1 MKPMFCFYKDQTQFD
16 WIIKKRLYNFRM
28 YSGNGS
34 LVLDK
39 ETVSAKYLLWHTHK
53 DKSSGDLWRIA
64 NRGPKVFS
72 KENLIKKNYTHPSQD
87 YYSNWVRKSWSKYIL
102 VITLGISE
110 NLKISTQEML
120 PQNFSL
126 RV

>member
-39 ETVSAKYLLWHTHK
+39 ETVSAKYLL
-53 DKSSGDLWRIA
+53 
-64 NRGPKVFS
+64 
-72 KENLIKKNYTHPSQD
+72 
-87 YYSNWVRKSWSKYIL
+87 
-102 VITLGISE
+102 
-110 NLKISTQEML
+110 
-120 PQNFSL
+120 
-126 RV
+126 